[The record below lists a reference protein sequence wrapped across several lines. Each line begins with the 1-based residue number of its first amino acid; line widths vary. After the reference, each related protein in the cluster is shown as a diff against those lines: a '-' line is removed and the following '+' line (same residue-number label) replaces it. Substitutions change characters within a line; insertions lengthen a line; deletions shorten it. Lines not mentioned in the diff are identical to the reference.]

1 MTISFQGEKV
11 FLKGKPL
18 KVGENAPE
26 ITLVGKDFSEI
37 KVGGKQ
43 DKIQIISVVPSLDGS
58 VCSIQA
64 KRFNQEATKLK
75 DCIVYI
81 VSIDT
86 PFAMERF
93 CLDANAKNII
103 VASDFIDKTFGEK
116 YGLILANSFLKGM
129 LTRAVL
135 IIDKEGKLIYQE
147 ICEELGHEPNYQA
160 VLNKINT
167 L

>member
-1 MTISFQGEKV
+1 MAIKFQGEEV
-11 FLKGKPL
+11 LLKGKPL
-18 KVGENAPE
+18 KIGDNAPE
-26 ITLVGKDFSEI
+26 VKLVGRDFSEI

-43 DKIQIISVVPSLDGS
+43 DKIQIISVIPSIDGT
-58 VCSIQA
+58 VCSLQA
-64 KRFNQEATKLK
+64 KRFDEEAAKLK

-81 VSIDT
+81 VSVDI

-93 CLDANAKNII
+93 YSNTNAGNII
-103 VASDFIDKTFGEK
+103 LVSDFIDKTFGEK
-116 YGLILANSFLKGM
+116 YGLILTNSLLKGM

-147 ICEELGHEPNYQA
+147 ICEDLANEPNYQMLLDK
-160 VLNKINT
+160 VKT